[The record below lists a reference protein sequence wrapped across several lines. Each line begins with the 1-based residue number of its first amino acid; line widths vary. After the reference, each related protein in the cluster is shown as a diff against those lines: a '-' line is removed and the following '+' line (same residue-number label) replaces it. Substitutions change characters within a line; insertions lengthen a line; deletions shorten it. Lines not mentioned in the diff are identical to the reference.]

1 MRAKFQRM
9 TVILLFLLV
18 IAPSLSTPTPPLH
31 PAEEAALRAIYEEG
45 EGNSWREPM
54 VSKTWLQPGVPPCTW
69 AGIQCVHEPGSNY
82 SSVSQLYLEGYGLR
96 HLSDKVGALSKL
108 EFLGVANNKLSALPE
123 TIGDLSNLSTL
134 SCYLND
140 LLTLPSTIGKL
151 TNLSKL

>member
-1 MRAKFQRM
+1 
-9 TVILLFLLV
+9 
-18 IAPSLSTPTPPLH
+18 
-31 PAEEAALRAIYEEG
+31 
-45 EGNSWREPM
+45 M
-54 VSKTWLQPGVPPCTW
+54 VSKTWLQPGVPPCSW

-108 EFLGVANNKLSALPE
+108 EFLGVANNKLSALPD